1 MKSNVKEDCLI
12 IVFIIERSPHCL
24 QKFTL
29 LAVGKKRFCWNVNE
43 HQFKYNANCCNCV
56 NVTVLSKGN
65 SFSQQSYKNDTKN
78 KQTENRYL
86 VLIQMHKTFSNSSMD
101 NPHFTN

>member
-86 VLIQMHKTFSNSSMD
+86 VLIKHA
-101 NPHFTN
+101 